1 MFTVI
6 CTSIIHHLIQSIIQ
20 KWTKW
25 GWVGYA
31 QGKVQKRSPYKD
43 GRSCKH
49 LKAAL
54 SSDCNLKLRNW
65 NLRGLCYKS
74 KKMIKMIN
82 CNLTDLQHWQ
92 LEINCEKD
100 LFMRFWFFRAPH
112 FQIRILCKFNLKFRH
127 LICYATYP
135 GLNDL
140 LFRSTY
146 MIKTS
151 VQRRDNKEHALKY

>member
-6 CTSIIHHLIQSIIQ
+6 STSIIHNLIHGRIHGGCRIHGGRIHIIHHIIQSIIQ

-54 SSDCNLKLRNW
+54 
-65 NLRGLCYKS
+65 
-74 KKMIKMIN
+74 IV
-82 CNLTDLQHWQ
+82 T
-92 LEINCEKD
+92 
-100 LFMRFWFFRAPH
+100 
-112 FQIRILCKFNLKFRH
+112 
-127 LICYATYP
+127 
-135 GLNDL
+135 
-140 LFRSTY
+140 
-146 MIKTS
+146 
-151 VQRRDNKEHALKY
+151 